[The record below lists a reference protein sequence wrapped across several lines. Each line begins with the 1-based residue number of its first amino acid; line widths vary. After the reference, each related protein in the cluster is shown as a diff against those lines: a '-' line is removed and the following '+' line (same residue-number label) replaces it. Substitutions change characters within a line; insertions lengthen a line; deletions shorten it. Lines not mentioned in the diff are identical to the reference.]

1 MCVAKEGSGAMD
13 LQKLSVCVVGDP
25 RMQTPQ
31 YRARSQILLM
41 QNALATA
48 ELGKSR
54 QWVPWLTINDAPVS
68 HSDEEFSQMF
78 LIGSKVC
85 SAYTAETGKHP
96 PAVCATFITEPPAD
110 GHFYDPLKGTPF
122 AAPEPPKPTPAA

>member
-54 QWVPWLTINDAPVS
+54 QWVPWLTINGRT
-68 HSDEEFSQMF
+68 FGIKRQKMF